1 MGQKVFRALCAT
13 GLSYDSELCVSDRH
27 FHVKRSN
34 TIMSSLMKKRV
45 ARLAIIATVLVVILG
60 TTHVVL
66 TNVAELW
73 YATSVKNAWALST
86 PFFVRVFWP
95 LVVVVSVAVAG
106 VYFIVR
112 YQKPNPAVGAGLLV
126 ASTLMLVG
134 LVIPGSPFI
143 SAANRSGH
151 EAQTTYLE
159 NLDVTSN
166 EHPEYQV
173 RQNYVQARTILSN
186 TLNDSVVG
194 GLTQLQYTTANKAPA
209 WCAGVLST
217 KDGKGRQY
225 VTGVRCLSNDGK
237 VLKAN
242 FKGRV
247 PSFNGSFSTNLA
259 KQIAEAKPGMSI
271 DEMDVRYA
279 IEYGKAIS
287 VASVT
292 RVEKDAYTPHRVPG
306 GVFVFDEK
314 GAMTYKSSVK
324 PGEFNFAVVPYSIA
338 EEIRGAL
345 NTRAGFWCANH
356 LTKVKCVEKNQPLED
371 TQHTGG
377 EEVAGGVNAAN
388 YSEFVLIR
396 KDGTIGMVTPLT
408 MYGKGRNVVA
418 YLDVDADSVSNGV
431 MPHATLYNNVMEA
444 SNLMIAQTIAPAYT
458 ADITWIDEISG
469 DGETTS
475 GSRIY
480 EVTPT
485 KPGEVF
491 ATIGTATN
499 PQYDVVVQA
508 SIADDSLEFKWCVSD
523 HQTKKQIECRTRTQG
538 EAPIGTLRGLANQ
551 NNNQGPTGGEQ
562 IDSKFDTSKL
572 SDQEKIAL
580 IAQLAEELK
589 R

>member
-1 MGQKVFRALCAT
+1 M
-13 GLSYDSELCVSDRH
+13 
-27 FHVKRSN
+27 N
-34 TIMSSLMKKRV
+34 NIMKKRLARGVIV
-45 ARLAIIATVLVVILG
+45 AAVLVAILG
-60 TTHVVL
+60 TVHTVL
-66 TNVAELW
+66 GNIGELW
-73 YATSVKNAWALST
+73 YATKMKDMWALST
-86 PFFVRVFWP
+86 PFFTRVAWP
-95 LVVVVSVAVAG
+95 LVVVISVIG
-106 VYFIVR
+106 VGVWFIGR
-112 YQKPNPAVGAGLLV
+112 YAKPNPAMGSALLV
-126 ASTLMLVG
+126 AGALMFVG

-151 EAQTTYLE
+151 EAKKSYLE
-159 NLDVTSN
+159 NLNVTQES
-166 EHPEYQV
+166 HPEYEV
-173 RQNYVQARTILSN
+173 RQNYVQARTILNN
-186 TLNDSVVG
+186 TMNDSVVG
-194 GLTQLQYTTANKAPA
+194 GLTQLQYTNADQAPA
-209 WCAGVLST
+209 WCAGVLSV

-225 VTGVRCLSNDGK
+225 VQGVRCLSNDGK

-247 PSFNGSFSTNLA
+247 PSFDGTFSTNLA

-279 IEYGKAIS
+279 IVNGKAVS

-292 RVEKDAYTPHRVPG
+292 RLEKDAYTPHRVPG
-306 GVFVFDEK
+306 GVFVFDESGK
-314 GAMTYKSSVK
+314 MTYKAEVK
-324 PGEFNFAVVPYSIA
+324 KGEFDFAVVPYSIA

-345 NTRAGFWCANH
+345 NTRAGYWCANH
-356 LTKVKCVEKNQPLED
+356 LTKVKCVQKNQPLED

-388 YSEFVLIR
+388 YAEFVLIR
-396 KDGTIGMVTPLT
+396 KDGSIGMVTPLT

-418 YLDVDADSVSNGV
+418 YLDVDADQVSNGV
-431 MPHATLYNNVMEA
+431 VPHATLYKNVMEV
-444 SNLMIAQTIAPAYT
+444 SNLMLAQTIAPAYT
-458 ADITWIDEISG
+458 ADITWLNEIAG
-469 DGETTS
+469 EGETTS

-499 PQYDVVVQA
+499 PQYDVLVRA
-508 SIADDSLEFKWCVSD
+508 SIEDDSLEFSWCVSD
-523 HQTKKQIECRTRTQG
+523 HQTKKEIECRTRTQG
-538 EAPIGTLRGLANQ
+538 EAPIGTLRGLAQ
-551 NNNQGPTGGEQ
+551 NKPSTDQTGDTQ

-589 R
+589 K

>member
-1 MGQKVFRALCAT
+1 MSVKVADNLKKEKNM
-13 GLSYDSELCVSDRH
+13 D
-27 FHVKRSN
+27 
-34 TIMSSLMKKRV
+34 MSVKKRLVRAAIVV
-45 ARLAIIATVLVVILG
+45 AALVATLG
-60 TTHVVL
+60 TVHAVL
-66 TNVAELW
+66 NNVAELW
-73 YATSVKNAWALST
+73 YATAVKDMWALST
-86 PFFVRVFWP
+86 PFFTRVVWP
-95 LVVVVSVAVAG
+95 LVVVIAVIGGG
-106 VYFIVR
+106 VYFIAR
-112 YQKPNPAVGAGLLV
+112 YQKPNPKLGAGLLV
-126 ASTLMLVG
+126 AGALLFVG

-143 SAANRSGH
+143 SAANRSGY
-151 EAQTTYLE
+151 EAQTMYLE
-159 NLDVTSN
+159 NLDVTQES
-166 EHPEYQV
+166 HPEYLV

-194 GLTQLQYTTANKAPA
+194 GLTQLQYTNADQAPA
-209 WCAGVLST
+209 WCAGVLSV

-225 VTGVRCLSNDGK
+225 VQGVRCLSNDGK

-247 PSFNGSFSTNLA
+247 PSIGGAYSTNLA

-279 IEYGKAIS
+279 IVNGKAIS

-306 GVFVFDEK
+306 GVFVFDENGK
-314 GAMTYKSSVK
+314 MTYKATVK

-345 NTRAGFWCANH
+345 NTRAGFWCMSH
-356 LTKVKCVEKNQPLED
+356 LTKVKCVQKNQPLED

-458 ADITWIDEISG
+458 ADITWIDEIAG

-499 PQYDVVVQA
+499 PQYDVVVRA
-508 SIADDSLEFKWCVSD
+508 SIADDSLEFSWCVSD
-523 HQTKKQIECRTRTQG
+523 HQTKKEIECRTRTQG
-538 EAPIGTLRGLANQ
+538 EAPIGTLRGLAQNQ
-551 NNNQGPTGGEQ
+551 TNNPGQAGGTQ

>member
-1 MGQKVFRALCAT
+1 MF
-13 GLSYDSELCVSDRH
+13 SI
-27 FHVKRSN
+27 VKR
-34 TIMSSLMKKRV
+34 RG
-45 ARLAIIATVLVVILG
+45 ARPAIIAVILVVILG

-73 YATSVKNAWALST
+73 YATSIKDLWSLST

-95 LVVVVSVAVAG
+95 LVVVVSGAVAG
-106 VYFIVR
+106 ACFIVR
-112 YQKPNPAVGAGLLV
+112 YRKPNPVIGAGLLV

-151 EAQTTYLE
+151 EAQTMYLE

-194 GLTQLQYTTANKAPA
+194 GLTQLQYTTANQVPA

-217 KDGKGRQY
+217 KDTKGRQY
-225 VTGVRCLSNDGK
+225 VQGVRCLSNDGK

-247 PSFNGSFSTNLA
+247 PSFNGAWSTNLA

-279 IEYGKAIS
+279 IEYDKAIS

-292 RVEKDAYTPHRVPG
+292 RVKRDAYTPHRGPG

-324 PGEFNFAVVPYSIA
+324 PGEFNFAVLPYSIA

-356 LTKVKCVEKNQPLED
+356 LTKVKCVQKNQPLED

-377 EEVAGGVNAAN
+377 EEVTGGVNASN

-396 KDGTIGMVTPLT
+396 KDGTVGMVTPLT

-418 YLDVDADSVSNGV
+418 YLDVDADSVSDGV
-431 MPHATLYNNVMEA
+431 MPHATLYNDVMEA

-508 SIADDSLEFKWCVSD
+508 SIADDSLEFKWCISD

-572 SDQEKIAL
+572 SDQERIAL

-589 R
+589 Q